1 MNFIKKNIKEGIDLL
16 ITLLIVLLLGTSLF
30 ELGSLNLFNYNINI
44 NNIVAA
50 GLLVLYLLVKN
61 SKKTN
66 MIVELQRFS
75 LDELFYMIVYYIHN
89 FSLIILFITIGS
101 LNFLLGMIIVSLELV
116 IVLSKFYVNYN
127 QEFSRGILKYWKLK
141 EIHLML
147 MFFLLILN
155 NMPFEMYGL
164 PIIEIVVITYIIIQA
179 NLIYKIYE

>member
-1 MNFIKKNIKEGIDLL
+1 
-16 ITLLIVLLLGTSLF
+16 
-30 ELGSLNLFNYNINI
+30 
-44 NNIVAA
+44 
-50 GLLVLYLLVKN
+50 
-61 SKKTN
+61 
-66 MIVELQRFS
+66 
-75 LDELFYMIVYYIHN
+75 
-89 FSLIILFITIGS
+89 
-101 LNFLLGMIIVSLELV
+101 MIIISLELV

-164 PIIEIVVITYIIIQA
+164 PIVEIVVITYIIIQA